1 MTGAEA
7 LAWITDVTTVRG
19 FPSQRKNVLLLGR
32 SSVGPSPPL
41 QTRLCRVGT
50 AIVPAPGRGGRGFLG
65 RGAQDPP
72 PETVG
77 TV

>member
-1 MTGAEA
+1 MTGTEA
-7 LAWITDVTTVRG
+7 LAWITDLTTVRG
-19 FPSQRKNVLLLGR
+19 FPSQRKDVLLLGR
-32 SSVGPSPPL
+32 SSVGPSPSS
-41 QTRLCRVGT
+41 TDT
-50 AIVPAPGRGGRGFLG
+50 AVQDGHCHRACTWQGRKGFLG